1 MSKAINLALDT
12 TKSDI
17 NNPTYKLRQGDGNYQ
32 TIRATITANG
42 EPFDLTDV
50 SVSFNGTTAANTKVI
65 DYNVVKIDIL
75 QGVIEY
81 TPNKQM
87 GSSVGRYK
95 EAYFRFTKGD
105 STATT
110 ASFNIDVTTSVDIN
124 NEDAKDYVSI
134 VDTVVKNLNDTTEK
148 QLAHSDEVI
157 NGHIDK
163 LSEKIES
170 TAQDFNEKAN
180 KATSSVLEA
189 QREIDSKLADTK
201 QQIDRD
207 FSNTNDRVK
216 QLNDALDNI
225 KADEPNYAHLNKDET
240 FSKSLRVLNGLYV
253 EQKINTR
260 DGIDSYGNS
269 RLHSGL
275 IVDDGLS
282 STADFKVDGNSTV
295 NKIDVNGDA
304 FLNNG
309 STIKKGLAVNGST
322 MLNGDTIS
330 QKIDANGPI
339 FGHADIVGF
348 ESITSKKFRD
358 VWVWDNGLN
367 AHIWRNGNNVQCKI
381 SGNLLSEHPNF
392 TRLEWNIP
400 VGFRPIDEADIIAKV
415 GWSNGI
421 IKIYPDGSAW
431 NNDTAFHTENNS
443 GGDNSAFGGGS
454 WLTPD
459 DFPA

>member
-1 MSKAINLALDT
+1 MMSKAINLALDT

-17 NNPTYKLRQGDGNYQ
+17 NNPTYKLRRGDGNYQ

-124 NEDAKDYVSI
+124 NEDAKDYISI

-157 NGHIDK
+157 NGHIDE

-170 TAQDFNEKAN
+170 TTQDFNEKAN
-180 KATSSVLEA
+180 KATSSILEA
-189 QREIDSKLADTK
+189 QREIDSKLTDTK

-216 QLNDALDNI
+216 QLNDALDSI
-225 KADEPNYAHLNKDET
+225 KADEPNYAKLNSDNT
-240 FSKSLRVLNGLYV
+240 FKGKNTF
-253 EQKINTR
+253 EQKIIAPN
-260 DGIDSYGNS
+260 GLQGNADTAGKS
-269 RLHSGL
+269 DEATHATNADLASQLVPTNDQTVNNL
-275 IVDDGLS
+275 IV
-282 STADFKVDGNSTV
+282 
-295 NKIDVNGDA
+295 NG
-304 FLNNG
+304 FHH
-309 STIKKGLAVNGST
+309 V
-322 MLNGDTIS
+322 MGDSIFE
-330 QKIDANGPI
+330 KLDANGPL
-339 FGHADIVGF
+339 FAHSDIIGF
-348 ESITSKKFRD
+348 SAVTSTKFRD
-358 VWVWDNGLN
+358 AWVWDNGLN
-367 AHIWRNGNNVQCKI
+367 AHIWRNGNVVMMRIQ
-381 SGNLLSEHPNF
+381 GGVLSDHYAF
-392 TRLEWNIP
+392 SKLEWNIP
-400 VGFRPIDEADIIAKV
+400 VGFRPFDEAHVLASV
-415 GWSNGI
+415 GYTKGI

-431 NNDTAFHTENNS
+431 NVDQTFKPSDNN
-443 GGDNSAFGGGS
+443 GGDGVPFGFGV
-454 WLTPD
+454 WLTND
-459 DFPA
+459 GFPA

>member
-124 NEDAKDYVSI
+124 NEDAKDYVSV
-134 VDTVVKNLNDTTEK
+134 VDTVVNQLNDTTKK

-170 TAQDFNEKAN
+170 TTQDFNEKAN

-275 IVDDGLS
+275 IVNNGLA
-282 STADFKVDGNSTV
+282 STANFSVDGDTVV
-295 NKIDVNGDA
+295 NKLDVNGQLFANDGLDIKGRLSGKPTREVVQMDFGPA
-304 FLNNG
+304 IFWRFGPLVLMYVSVEYKNMYTSPWGYMGGFLVPAGYRPVEKTVVNVINDFKTTQATIDLNG
-309 STIKKGLAVNGST
+309 ALMATDSEYNSKT
-322 MLNGDTIS
+322 MLEIQGTWM
-330 QKIDANGPI
+330 
-339 FGHADIVGF
+339 
-348 ESITSKKFRD
+348 T
-358 VWVWDNGLN
+358 
-367 AHIWRNGNNVQCKI
+367 
-381 SGNLLSEHPNF
+381 
-392 TRLEWNIP
+392 
-400 VGFRPIDEADIIAKV
+400 
-415 GWSNGI
+415 
-421 IKIYPDGSAW
+421 
-431 NNDTAFHTENNS
+431 ND
-443 GGDNSAFGGGS
+443 DYRI
-454 WLTPD
+454 
-459 DFPA
+459 

>member
-75 QGVIEY
+75 QGLIEY

-157 NGHIDK
+157 NGHIDE

-170 TAQDFNEKAN
+170 TTQDFNEKAN
-180 KATSSVLEA
+180 KATSSVLKA
-189 QREIDSKLADTK
+189 QQIIDTK
-201 QQIDRD
+201 LSNVEKQIEEDV
-207 FSNTNDRVK
+207 SSTNDRVK

-225 KADEPNYAHLNKDET
+225 KADEPNYAKINSDNT
-240 FSKSLRVLNGLYV
+240 FKGKNNF
-253 EQKINTR
+253 EQKIIAPN
-260 DGIDSYGNS
+260 GLQGNADTARQS
-269 RLHSGL
+269 EYVNPKNNQ
-275 IVDDGLS
+275 IVNNL
-282 STADFKVDGNSTV
+282 TV
-295 NKIDVNGDA
+295 NGQLKVSGNQKVVSFSG
-304 FLNNG
+304 
-309 STIKKGLAVNGST
+309 TIPKFGFAIEGQRV
-322 MLNGDTIS
+322 GDTVRIHLGRHDTPD
-330 QKIDANGPI
+330 IGGWTGFDYFLPNGFKPA
-339 FGHADIVGF
+339 F
-348 ESITSKKFRD
+348 D
-358 VWVWDNGLN
+358 VS
-367 AHIWRNGNNVQCKI
+367 NVMWCDLQ
-381 SGNLLSEHPNF
+381 
-392 TRLEWNIP
+392 
-400 VGFRPIDEADIIAKV
+400 IAKLQI
-415 GWSNGI
+415 GQDGGMILLNRGI
-421 IKIYPDGSAW
+421 QHVTP
-431 NNDTAFHTENNS
+431 
-443 GGDNSAFGGGS
+443 GDSDFTIEFKTN
-454 WLTPD
+454 D
-459 DFPA
+459 DFPE